1 MSKKTYLLKSKETV
15 TVRDLSR
22 DDVFLSQKFFQS
34 IPESKKKY
42 FRSDV
47 TNVAHLEERCLEA
60 EKGGIVRRIALMS
73 GTIVADAS
81 LAVDLDAWK
90 KSWLNL

>member
-1 MSKKTYLLKSKETV
+1 MIDKTYSLKTKKTV
-15 TVRDLSR
+15 TIRNLNR
-22 DDVFLSQKFFQS
+22 DDVSLSHSFFQS

-47 TNVAHLEERCLEA
+47 TNVGHLEERRLEA